1 MKPDSTL
8 NYYNNNADLYIQQTR
23 SVDMNELYQ
32 AFIDGLPLDAPQNI
46 LDVGCGSGRDSFYFA
61 HKLGFKVTA
70 IDGSAQ
76 MIERN
81 KQYYATSDINWLN
94 LTFAEIKAQG
104 WQNQFTGIWAC
115 ASLLHVAYADLPA
128 LITTLVNCLTI
139 NGVIYLSFKQGDG
152 ERWDGERFFC
162 DMNQARLLQI
172 IEQLNPNHPIE
183 YNTWLTQDQ
192 SKQREVDWFNVLIL
206 NKATMA

>member
-8 NYYNNNADLYIQQTR
+8 NYYNKNADQYIQQTR
-23 SVDMNELYQ
+23 SVDMHELYQ
-32 AFIDGLPLDAPQNI
+32 VFINSLPCELDIPQNI

-70 IDGSAQ
+70 IDGSAK

-94 LTFAEIKAQG
+94 LTFAEIKDQG
-104 WQNQFTGIWAC
+104 WENQFTGIWAC

-128 LITTLVNCLTI
+128 LITTLINCLTT
-139 NGVIYLSFKQGDG
+139 NGVIYLSFKHGSEQRI
-152 ERWDGERFFC
+152 EAERFFC
-162 DMNQARLLQI
+162 DMNQTRLLQV
-172 IEQLNPNHPIE
+172 IEQLNPNNPIKCD
-183 YNTWLTQDQ
+183 TWITQDQ
-192 SKQREVDWFNVLIL
+192 NKQREVEWFNVLLIKL
-206 NKATMA
+206 